1 MTDSFPPARFP
12 ATRMRRNRRTDWLR
26 RLVRETQVTV
36 DDLIWPVFVVDGES
50 QRVPIESMPG
60 VDRLSCDL
68 IGDAVGQAWD
78 LGIPMIAIFPYTS
91 ESLKTPDAREAVNP
105 DNLVCRA
112 VRAIKDSVPDIG
124 VMCDVALDP
133 FNSDGH
139 DGILQDGI
147 ILNDGSVEILCQQAL
162 AQAQAGCDVI
172 APSDMMDGRVAA
184 IRSTGKY
191 VSGSDERRTELEDLG
206 FEWRLRNTGAARSG
220 DGQIEPWEV
229 TLRAL
234 EIYQARGACESRWG
248 GRHSLSA
255 RARALSSLDHGCA
268 GDERELASAEK
279 LRRAAYALLA

>member
-1 MTDSFPPARFP
+1 MWFHALLALLVFASSTTCFVVTPGHRVSRFRP
-12 ATRMRRNRRTDWLR
+12 LMSADGSAPLG
-26 RLVRETQVTV
+26 VREAKE
-36 DDLIWPVFVVDGES
+36 ES
-50 QRVPIESMPG
+50 EW
-60 VDRLSCDL
+60 L
-68 IGDAVGQAWD
+68 
-78 LGIPMIAIFPYTS
+78 
-91 ESLKTPDAREAVNP
+91 
-105 DNLVCRA
+105 
-112 VRAIKDSVPDIG
+112 
-124 VMCDVALDP
+124 
-133 FNSDGH
+133 
-139 DGILQDGI
+139 
-147 ILNDGSVEILCQQAL
+147 
-162 AQAQAGCDVI
+162 DVI
-172 APSDMMDGRVAA
+172 AALRVYKEQFGDVRVPTRFAVPDSEPWPTSAHGLKLGIRVAA